1 MSDHDS
7 SVPGASGQPQGAVGG
22 EVELPMEHTARVRA
36 TAARPPSTQ
45 LTVHDESPAAA
56 PVRSSTE
63 LAEPSRRRRR
73 RERDRRLEKRA
84 IFLVLFLFVG
94 GGAAALMAID
104 VFMPEEASTPVEV
117 NPAAAVAT
125 GLAAPVRRPSGVI
138 SSGIEQSPDLPVLR
152 LLEREGITIGAEGLP
167 EVLALTGSANVSAQA
182 ALESC
187 RFAFSVWELSPNKR
201 FRFLSTCGLLKG
213 QVLVGAYA
221 VSGTKIRLSPLSAN
235 GVVLTTELSLERP
248 TRATT
253 SVSIAGAKTPMLAV
267 KQRLTAIRPGLE
279 GDGFRNAFA
288 PRNNISP
295 RVAAP
300 APRPAAPSAPSA
312 PRDPILDLLEGQ

>member
-1 MSDHDS
+1 MSDQDPS
-7 SVPGASGQPQGAVGG
+7 SGATGQPHGVVGG
-22 EVELPMEHTARVRA
+22 EVELPLEHTARVRA
-36 TAARPPSTQ
+36 TAARAPGSQ
-45 LTVHDESPAAA
+45 LTVHDESGSAA
-56 PVRSSTE
+56 PPRNSTE
-63 LAEPSRRRRR
+63 LAEPSRRRHRR
-73 RERDRRLEKRA
+73 DRDRRAERRA
-84 IFLVLFLFVG
+84 IFVVLFVFVG

-104 VFMPEEASTPVEV
+104 ILMPEEPASPAPMAEA
-117 NPAAAVAT
+117 PAA
-125 GLAAPVRRPSGVI
+125 GLAEPKPQPQGVI
-138 SSGIEQSPDLPVLR
+138 SSGIEASPDLPVLR
-152 LLEREGITIGAEGLP
+152 MLLREGITIGAEGLP
-167 EVLALTGSANVSAQA
+167 EVLALSDSANISAQA

-221 VSGTKIRLSPLSAN
+221 VSGTKVRLSPLTAN
-235 GVVLTTELSLERP
+235 GVVLTTELSLEKP

-279 GDGFRNAFA
+279 GDGFRNTFA

-300 APRPAAPSAPSA
+300 APRPMAPAAPSA
-312 PRDPILDLLEGQ
+312 PRDPVLDLLEGQ